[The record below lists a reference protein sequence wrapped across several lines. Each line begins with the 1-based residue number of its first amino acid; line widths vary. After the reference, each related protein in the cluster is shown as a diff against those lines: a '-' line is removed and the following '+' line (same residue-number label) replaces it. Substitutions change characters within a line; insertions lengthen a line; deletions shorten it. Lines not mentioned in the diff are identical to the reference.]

1 MTVGD
6 RVVIPNRFSED
17 QRGGQNDNLLC
28 LFFGV
33 RPVEA
38 WHFFCKI
45 SVRYASDFLILR
57 IFCKYLCSYVETDRR
72 KVMRRLFAFISV
84 CCLVFVWYDHCSAGN
99 KIYLTTEK
107 LVYAF
112 PLKEDVQVMG
122 YLREVAAGTP
132 VDIAV
137 SLMLPDNTVVYLTSV
152 LEFHS
157 TYTYVLNK
165 FPFVAVPTTKLFPI
179 NGAMVFKLG
188 AVNPKT
194 GVASESTIGDMPA
207 GRYVLKSTMS
217 GSGVSDS
224 SEESFWIVGADLLP
238 SIAETPRPII
248 DGVNP
253 PYADVGQEIT
263 ITGRNLR
270 GKPGLVDTSLID
282 NFQIN
287 VRIAGKEVPVVGM
300 DAQGNWLRIRIP
312 QDATSGNLVVSLTL
326 PYWDESAGQG
336 HLAIPRVAVWESNA
350 FPFFLVPKITMIAPF
365 SVMPGE
371 SVTITGLNF
380 NSNPLANQVYF
391 NEVPGTVTAATD
403 TSLTVTVPMLASND
417 AWVQVVSNGIRGN
430 ALVISIRHPTISS
443 YYPRKLMPGQV
454 LTIAGVNFSDKIEE
468 NSVFLGPQSLKVISA
483 TATELQAETTAGLM
497 PGRWPLVVQVKNAVS
512 ISGAEVVVLP
522 GW

>member
-1 MTVGD
+1 
-6 RVVIPNRFSED
+6 
-17 QRGGQNDNLLC
+17 
-28 LFFGV
+28 
-33 RPVEA
+33 
-38 WHFFCKI
+38 
-45 SVRYASDFLILR
+45 
-57 IFCKYLCSYVETDRR
+57 
-72 KVMRRLFAFISV
+72 MRRLFAFILV
-84 CCLVFVWYDHCSAGN
+84 FCLVFVWYGHCLAGN

-137 SLMLPDNTVVYLTSV
+137 SLMLPDNTVVYLTPA

-165 FPFVAVPTTKLFPI
+165 FPFVAVPTIKLFPI
-179 NGAMVFKLG
+179 NGTLVFKEG

-194 GVASESTIGDMPA
+194 GVASESKIGDMPA
-207 GRYVLKSTMS
+207 GRYVLKATMS
-217 GSGVSDS
+217 GPGVSDF
-224 SEESFWIVGADLLP
+224 SEDAFWIVGADLLP

-253 PYADVGQEIT
+253 PYTDVGQEVT

-270 GKPGLVDTSLID
+270 GKPGLVDMGLID

-287 VRIAGKEVPVVGM
+287 VRLAGKEVPVVAL
-300 DAQGNWLRIRIP
+300 DEQGNWLRIRIP

-336 HLAIPRVAVWESNA
+336 HLAIPRVAVLESNA
-350 FPFFLVPKITMIAPF
+350 FPFFLAPKITMIDPPSA
-365 SVMPGE
+365 MPGE

-380 NSNPLANQVYF
+380 NSNPLGNQVYF
-391 NEVPGTVTAATD
+391 NEVPATVTAATD
-403 TSLTVTVPMLASND
+403 TSLTVTVPMIASNYVF
-417 AWVQVVSNGIRGN
+417 VQVVSNGIRGN
-430 ALVISIRHPTISS
+430 GLVMSLRYPVISN
-443 YYPRKLMPGQV
+443 YYPRKLIPGQL
-454 LTIAGVNFSDKIEE
+454 LTISGVNFSDKIEE
-468 NSVFLGPQSLKVISA
+468 NAVFLGPQSLKVISA
-483 TATELQAETTAGLM
+483 TATELQAATNAGLM

-512 ISGAEVVVLP
+512 MGGAEVLVLP
-522 GW
+522 IW